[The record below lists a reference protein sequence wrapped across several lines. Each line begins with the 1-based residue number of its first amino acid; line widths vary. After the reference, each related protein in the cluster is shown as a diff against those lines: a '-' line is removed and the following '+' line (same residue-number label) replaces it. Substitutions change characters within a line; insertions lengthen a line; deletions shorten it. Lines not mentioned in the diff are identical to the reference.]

1 MDPLLIGS
9 ANILLLIYLLLARHP
24 KPLKLKPYSPSETS
38 NLLEIRKAI
47 LK

>member
-9 ANILLLIYLLLARHP
+9 ANILLLFYLILARHP
-24 KPLKLKPYSPSETS
+24 KPLKLKPYSPAETS
-38 NLLEIRKAI
+38 NLKEIREAI